1 MLVSSEKKNIEQ
13 ICYNPNIACQFN
25 KYIWIPEKKG
35 INACVVDFILGN
47 ITMGLGCD
55 IKDTFFVIYYD
66 F

>member
-1 MLVSSEKKNIEQ
+1 MNSR
-13 ICYNPNIACQFN
+13 
-25 KYIWIPEKKG
+25 KKG